1 MRIFKFILFVF
12 LITSLISCSKDIK
25 KQTSLKEKSLDLQM
39 IEAYNEG
46 LKSLKE
52 GDVLYAAKK
61 FNEAEILYPQSIWA
75 PRSALMA
82 AYSYYIQNY
91 YVDSVAEL
99 ERFIKVYPKH
109 KNLDYAYFLLATSYY
124 EQIVD
129 EKKDLQAV
137 IKAKENYL
145 IVVEKFP
152 NTDYAIDASFKID
165 LINDILASKEMY
177 IGRYYLKRK
186 KWISAINRFR
196 NVVDYYERTI
206 YVEEALHRLVETYYL
221 IGLKKEAEKY
231 ANLLGYNFQSSEW
244 YEMTY
249 SLFDKKYLKIRKTR
263 KSENKVNYKLI
274 EKIKSLFEW
283 DEKKRIT
290 KKI

>member
-1 MRIFKFILFVF
+1 MRILKFILFII
-12 LITSLISCSKDIK
+12 LITALSSCSKDIE
-25 KQTSLKEKSLDLQM
+25 KQTSLEEKSLDLQM
-39 IEAYNEG
+39 IEAYKEG

-52 GDVLYAAKK
+52 GDVLFAAKK

-91 YVDSVAEL
+91 YTDSVAEL
-99 ERFIKVYPKH
+99 ERFIKVYPNH

-124 EQIVD
+124 EQIID
-129 EKKDLQAV
+129 EKKDLQSV
-137 IKAKENYL
+137 VKAKENYT
-145 IVVEKFP
+145 IVLEKFP
-152 NTDYAIDASFKID
+152 NTDYAIDASFKLD

-177 IGRYYLKRK
+177 IGRYYLEKK

-196 NVVDYYERTI
+196 NVIDYYQTTI

-221 IGLKKEAEKY
+221 IGLKQESEKY

-249 SLFDKKYLKIRKTR
+249 SLFNKKYLKNKKIKQRKN
-263 KSENKVNYKLI
+263 KENSKLI
-274 EKIKSLFEW
+274 EKIKSLFE
-283 DEKKRIT
+283 
-290 KKI
+290 

>member
-177 IGRYYLKRK
+177 IGRYYLKKK

-274 EKIKSLFEW
+274 EKIKSLFE
-283 DEKKRIT
+283 
-290 KKI
+290 

>member
-1 MRIFKFILFVF
+1 MRIFKFIFF
-12 LITSLISCSKDIK
+12 IFFITSLSSCSKDIK
-25 KQTSLKEKSLDLQM
+25 KENIFKEKSLDLQM
-39 IEAYNEG
+39 IEAYKEG

-52 GDVLYAAKK
+52 GDVLFAAKK

-91 YVDSVAEL
+91 YTDSVAEL
-99 ERFIKVYPKH
+99 ERFIKVYPNH

-124 EQIVD
+124 EQIID
-129 EKKDLQAV
+129 EKKDLQSV
-137 IKAKENYL
+137 VKAKENYT
-145 IVVEKFP
+145 IVLEKFP
-152 NTDYAIDASFKID
+152 NTDYAIDASFKLD

-177 IGRYYLKRK
+177 IGRYYLEKK

-196 NVVDYYERTI
+196 NVIDYYQTTI

-221 IGLKKEAEKY
+221 IGLKQEAKKY

-249 SLFDKKYLKIRKTR
+249 SLFNKKYLKNKKIKQRKN
-263 KSENKVNYKLI
+263 KENSKLI
-274 EKIKSLFEW
+274 EKIKSLFE
-283 DEKKRIT
+283 
-290 KKI
+290 

>member
-46 LKSLKE
+46 FKSLKE

-177 IGRYYLKRK
+177 IGRYYLKK
-186 KWISAINRFR
+186 KNG
-196 NVVDYYERTI
+196 
-206 YVEEALHRLVETYYL
+206 YL
-221 IGLKKEAEKY
+221 
-231 ANLLGYNFQSSEW
+231 Q
-244 YEMTY
+244 
-249 SLFDKKYLKIRKTR
+249 
-263 KSENKVNYKLI
+263 
-274 EKIKSLFEW
+274 
-283 DEKKRIT
+283 
-290 KKI
+290 

>member
-1 MRIFKFILFVF
+1 MRILKFILLIF
-12 LITSLISCSKDIK
+12 LITSLSSCSKDIK

-39 IEAYNEG
+39 IEAYKEG

-52 GDVLYAAKK
+52 GDVLFAAKK

-91 YVDSVAEL
+91 YTDSVAEL
-99 ERFIKVYPKH
+99 ERFIKVYPNH

-124 EQIVD
+124 EQIID
-129 EKKDLQAV
+129 EKKDLQSV
-137 IKAKENYL
+137 VKAKENYT
-145 IVVEKFP
+145 IVLEKFP
-152 NTDYAIDASFKID
+152 NTDYAIDASFKLD

-177 IGRYYLKRK
+177 IGRYYLEKK

-196 NVVDYYERTI
+196 NVIDNYQTTI

-221 IGLKKEAEKY
+221 IGLKQESEKY

-249 SLFDKKYLKIRKTR
+249 SLFNKKYLKNKKIKQRKNI
-263 KSENKVNYKLI
+263 ENSKLI
-274 EKIKSLFEW
+274 EKIKSLFE
-283 DEKKRIT
+283 
-290 KKI
+290 